1 MKTLFEEVRQF
12 FDSQDIPCTL
22 KGFLYLCSVDERQFY
37 YSPNTGKWK
46 IKGQSRWFKS
56 STPYDFLV
64 QARQYSPPNY
74 QEKYRSSQKDPY
86 KKNQR
91 QKKRSSSQ
99 KQSYSHSSN
108 YYYSYYSSTKHFQR
122 PDGLSA
128 EFINIFEQCL
138 LEQRFKGY
146 KVGWLWHNLI
156 KSFTPSAI
164 EICWLSVILDYSPGW
179 AYHKIKDFFG
189 YIEYQA
195 ILTVIQDHRHLW
207 LEYFH
212 RNWSPHQ
219 QHQQHQQHQ
228 SHQSHQSHQ
237 RQHQH
242 QQHSHTKQKTN
253 PYQDYL
259 DALNLCY
266 PLTKEQLKSAYR
278 RKAKETH
285 PDMGGSSEAFRL
297 VNRAY
302 EFLVQVI

>member
-1 MKTLFEEVRQF
+1 MKTLFKQVEQF
-12 FDSQDIPCTL
+12 FHSQDIPCTL
-22 KGFLYLCSVDERQFY
+22 KGYLYLCSVDERQFY
-37 YSPNTGKWK
+37 YSPNTGKWRL
-46 IKGQSRWFKS
+46 KGQSTWYKS
-56 STPYDFLV
+56 STPYDFLF

-74 QEKYRSSQKDPY
+74 QEKYDSSQKEHSQ
-86 KKNQR
+86 KNQR
-91 QKKRSSSQ
+91 QKKRSSGQ
-99 KQSYSHSSN
+99 KHSYSHSSD
-108 YYYSYYSSTKHFQR
+108 YYYSYSSSTKHFQR

-128 EFINIFEQCL
+128 EFINIFEQSL
-138 LEQRFKGY
+138 LEQRCKGY

-179 AYHKIKDFFG
+179 AYHKIKDLFG
-189 YIEYQA
+189 YIEYQV

-237 RQHQH
+237 RKHQHQHQH

-285 PDMGGSSEAFRL
+285 PDMGGSPEAFRL
-297 VNRAY
+297 VN
-302 EFLVQVI
+302 LSSM